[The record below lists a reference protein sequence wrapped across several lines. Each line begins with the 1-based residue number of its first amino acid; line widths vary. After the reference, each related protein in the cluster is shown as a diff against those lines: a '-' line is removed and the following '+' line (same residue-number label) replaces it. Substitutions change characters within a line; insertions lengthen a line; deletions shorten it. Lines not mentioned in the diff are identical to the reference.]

1 MLSSLEEAIFKN
13 GAFAVT
19 LTRASPRFWLVTSSM
34 KFCYV
39 SFNFFVFQFPLV
51 YQKVVL
57 CSGKDCCVVER
68 LLRCGKV
75 VSLWKRLLCSGKDC
89 CVLEMIVV
97 FSKQLCS
104 RNDCCV

>member
-13 GAFAVT
+13 GAFAMT

-51 YQKVVL
+51 YQKVV
-57 CSGKDCCVVER
+57 CVLEKIVALWKR
-68 LLRCGKV
+68 LLRCGKDCCVLKKIV
-75 VSLWKRLLCSGKDC
+75 VFWKRLLCSG
-89 CVLEMIVV
+89 
-97 FSKQLCS
+97 
-104 RNDCCV
+104 NDCCVFETIVVFPK